1 MKMNRRHALFVLTVA
16 AARAQAPGHGLV
28 IVLVGPPGSGRST
41 QAGYLRKRYRI
52 PVVDIDKLKV
62 PPGGTVDNAVDRRLR
77 QLDAARGFVLDGY
90 PRTRAQAEHLNQIVA
105 ELKLPPPIIVQL
117 DVPDDVARE
126 RVRKQTRGRMGAFEE
141 QLAAYKSE
149 LALMRELYPEA
160 DIWTINGTRQP
171 DQVADTIEMLVRDR
185 R

>member
-1 MKMNRRHALFVLTVA
+1 MMDRRHILLLFA
-16 AARAQAPGHGLV
+16 ASAATAQAPGHGLV
-28 IVLVGPPGSGRST
+28 IVLIGPPGSGRST

-62 PPGGTVDNAVDRRLR
+62 RAGGSMDDAVDRRLR
-77 QLDAARGFVLDGY
+77 QLDAAKGFVLDGY
-90 PRTRAQAEHLNQIVA
+90 PRTRAQAEHLNRIVD

-126 RVRKQTRGRMGAFEE
+126 RVRKQYRGRMGAFEE
-141 QLAAYKSE
+141 QLAAYKAE

-160 DIWTINGTRQP
+160 DIWTINGTRAAE
-171 DQVADTIEMLVRDR
+171 QVADTIEMLVRDR
-185 R
+185 Q